1 MNPEYTGI
9 ARESFQNGFKMFL
22 KVWYLKKC
30 YKTGINQNE
39 LSMGIYIVA
48 GAMTW
53 YMLFGRGIILTN
65 QPVTIFHG
73 RELIE

>member
-1 MNPEYTGI
+1 MNPEYIGI

-30 YKTGINQNE
+30 YKTGINQDE
-39 LSMGIYIVA
+39 LSMGIYIIG

-53 YMLFGRGIILTN
+53 FMLFGELYWQFN
-65 QPVTIFHG
+65 QLLFSMV
-73 RELIE
+73 EN